1 MFSLWMF
8 GRIVEQTMKPSRF
21 LLFYFVCGIG
31 AAVCQEV
38 WQLADYYFSGMSAF
52 AGVSFPDGTTMPMG
66 LYLNQWTTIGASG
79 ACYGILLAFG
89 MTFPN
94 ERIMLLIPP
103 FPSRQNTS
111 WWDMPPS
118 NFSRPTRQTIT
129 SLISPIWVACSSVCC
144 SFSIGATATVAA
156 TAPLAAGKRGRRAAH
171 AVFRPH
177 KRRLAQT
184 DGA

>member
-1 MFSLWMF
+1 
-8 GRIVEQTMKPSRF
+8 MKPSRF

-103 FPSRQNTS
+103 IPIKAKYFVVGYAAIELFSAYTS
-111 WWDMPPS
+111 NDNVAHFAHLGGML
-118 NFSRPTRQTIT
+118 FGLL
-129 SLISPIWVACSSVCC
+129 LILYWRHRDA
-144 SFSIGATATVAA
+144 
-156 TAPLAAGKRGRRAAH
+156 APLTQS
-171 AVFRPH
+171 FRPH

>member
-1 MFSLWMF
+1 
-8 GRIVEQTMKPSRF
+8 
-21 LLFYFVCGIG
+21 
-31 AAVCQEV
+31 
-38 WQLADYYFSGMSAF
+38 MSAF

-103 FPSRQNTS
+103 IPIKAKYFVVGYAAIELFSAYTS
-111 WWDMPPS
+111 ND
-118 NFSRPTRQTIT
+118 NVAHFAH
-129 SLISPIWVACSSVCC
+129 LGACSSACC
-144 SFSIGATATVAA
+144 SFFIGATATVAA

-171 AVFRPH
+171 AAFPT
-177 KRRLAQT
+177 A
-184 DGA
+184 